1 VRARRRPS
9 AILVAGYSRLFP
21 GDEKEDFAE
30 LRAFGSKL
38 IEPLILEFGGNTFK
52 ETAELVLAET
62 LLHGSI
68 VRRRGLEGISGSRFL
83 TLGRHRAIQSEPRSP
98 SSHPEAAAQ
107 SDELGCL

>member
-1 VRARRRPS
+1 MSEDARARVRRRLA

-52 ETAELVLAET
+52 ETAELVLAEFESAVEAT
-62 LLHGSI
+62 RSARYGGRNEPDAAGRTAHRDADRDQF
-68 VRRRGLEGISGSRFL
+68 RRR
-83 TLGRHRAIQSEPRSP
+83 HSP
-98 SSHPEAAAQ
+98 
-107 SDELGCL
+107 G